1 MIAILIVNLKS
12 RHCRDFFLIAM
23 KRFLLFGGL
32 LFVLTSTMK
41 PDPKPVLN
49 QLMDDW
55 HVAAAQG
62 NFDGYFGATTTDF
75 VFLGT
80 APGER
85 WTREEFERFCK
96 PYFDRGGAW
105 DFKPSNRV
113 WQFSKNG
120 KMAWFDEDLSTWM
133 EGCRGSGIVQKV
145 KGEWKIVY
153 YNLHVLIEN
162 EKIDSFIELRK
173 APIPEEKEEE

>member
-1 MIAILIVNLKS
+1 MPMKNIFLLLLVAILMVSATI
-12 RHCRDFFLIAM
+12 RPEPTDA
-23 KRFLLFGGL
+23 
-32 LFVLTSTMK
+32 
-41 PDPKPVLN
+41 LN
-49 QLMDDW
+49 KLMDDW

-62 NFDGYFGATTTDF
+62 DFDGYFGVTTKAF

-80 APGER
+80 APEER
-85 WTREEFERFCK
+85 WSQEEFMTFCK
-96 PYFDRGGAW
+96 PYFDRGRAW

-120 KMAWFDEDLSTWM
+120 KTAWFDEDLDTWM
-133 EGCRGSGIVQKV
+133 RGCRGSGIVQKI

-162 EKIDSFIELRK
+162 EKIDAFIELRDV
-173 APIPEEKEEE
+173 PIEVEEEK